1 MDKGEC
7 KMSKEI
13 ATMQDMQ
20 IMAQAACKSGLFA
33 MPSPEAA
40 LTLMLLCQA
49 EGLHPIQ
56 ALRQYHIIK
65 GRPAMRA
72 DAMQAAFQ
80 NAGGKIQWHE
90 RNDEKASATFS
101 HPAGGDL
108 TVTWTIEQAKKAGL
122 TGNPTWQKFP
132 RAMMSARV
140 VSEGCRA
147 VYPAVVCG
155 LYEPSE
161 IMDFDD
167 EPVKTTRKAKTPE
180 TAQDV
185 ARNVP
190 VDTKHAEPEKTT
202 PVPAKIA
209 EPTLADKT
217 IGAAKPADEFAPE
230 DAEIVNPIPELKAAD
245 RPTKSASEMA
255 NELMKLREL
264 AIKAGCKNSVEIK
277 ELYEAIAG
285 RALEA
290 ATSLSDAERETVKAR
305 LLVMIAEKEAN
316 ANG

>member
-1 MDKGEC
+1 
-7 KMSKEI
+7 MSKEL
-13 ATMQDMQ
+13 ALQDMQ
-20 IMAQAACKSGLFA
+20 IMAAAACKSGLFA

-90 RNDEKASATFS
+90 RSDDKASATFS

-122 TGNPTWQKFP
+122 TNNPTWQKFP
-132 RAMMSARV
+132 RAMLSARV
-140 VSEGCRA
+140 TSEGCRA

-161 IMDFDD
+161 IMDFD
-167 EPVKTTRKAKTPE
+167 EPE
-180 TAQDV
+180 TKQPKSKKPSNSTEAAQV
-185 ARNVP
+185 STPTSKKVVEP
-190 VDTKHAEPEKTT
+190 AEAKQSATA
-202 PVPAKIA
+202 PAEMPPI
-209 EPTLADKT
+209 ESVTIADKT
-217 IGAAKPADEFAPE
+217 IGKYKPAPEFTPE
-230 DAEIVNPIPELKAAD
+230 DATIIDEPKPEIRAAD
-245 RPTKSASEMA
+245 RPQKSAVTVA
-255 NELMKLREL
+255 NELKHIREL
-264 AIKAGCKNSVEIK
+264 AVKAGCKNAIEIK
-277 ELYEAIAG
+277 ELYEAIVG
-285 RALEA
+285 RPLEA
-290 ATSLSDAERETVKAR
+290 ATSLSDMERELVKAR
-305 LLVMIAEKEAN
+305 LQTMIAEKEAGAN
-316 ANG
+316 A

>member
-1 MDKGEC
+1 MSNELICIQDLE
-7 KMSKEI
+7 KM
-13 ATMQDMQ
+13 AV
-20 IMAQAACKSGLFA
+20 AACKSGLFA

-101 HPAGGDL
+101 HPAGGEL

-122 TGNPTWQKFP
+122 TNNPTWQKFP
-132 RAMMSARV
+132 RAMLSARV
-140 VSEGCRA
+140 TSEGCRA

-167 EPVKTTRKAKTPE
+167 EPAKTTRKAKTQE

-185 ARNVP
+185 AQTVP

-202 PVPAKIA
+202 PAPTKIEA
-209 EPTLADKT
+209 TTLRDKLKK
-217 IGAAKPADEFAPE
+217 AAPEFYPE
-230 DAEIVNPIPELKAAD
+230 DAEIVTDPIPEVKAAD
-245 RPTKSASEMA
+245 HPQKSAVAVA
-255 NELMKLREL
+255 NELKHIREL
-264 AIKAGCKNSVEIK
+264 AVKAGSKNAIEIK

-285 RALEA
+285 RQLEA
-290 ATSLSDAERETVKAR
+290 ATSLSDAEREAVKAR
-305 LLVMIAEKEAN
+305 LLEMIAEKEAGAN
-316 ANG
+316 A